1 MEAKT
6 GYILNWTMLPCDD
19 CTLIAGY
26 FLKSGWGVLV
36 YVYEEYIIKHTV
48 SRSLEILLQSFFFL
62 YITLQSS

>member
-26 FLKSGWGVLV
+26 FLKSGWGGSWFMCTKNLT
-36 YVYEEYIIKHTV
+36 EELYNLARGMYLKTFIFF
-48 SRSLEILLQSFFFL
+48 QSFTEL
-62 YITLQSS
+62 